1 MNLSPPE
8 LTKLQAMKKSEKQLL
23 YILVSFALL
32 GALVVCS
39 DIYFEKRELL
49 TQEHTNLQNE
59 WIEIET
65 LFEERSL
72 WELRGQW
79 LEENQPIFTNN
90 QAVTQAIF
98 ERAEKPRTSGI
109 STSRLTLVPLNET
122 PFFNEVGV
130 SFTAEGELGS
140 ILRWLY
146 DMTPPSSFRVIR
158 NIRLAPSADEAQI
171 LTANIELL
179 RWYAPPES

>member
-1 MNLSPPE
+1 
-8 LTKLQAMKKSEKQLL
+8 MKKSEKQLL
-23 YILVSFALL
+23 YILISIALL

-39 DIYFEKRELL
+39 DVYFEKRELL
-49 TQEHTNLQNE
+49 TQEHNNLQNE

-65 LFEERSL
+65 LFEERSM

-79 LEENQPIFTNN
+79 LKKNQPTFTNN
-90 QAVTQAIF
+90 QAITQAIF

-109 STSRLTLVPLNET
+109 TTSRLNLVPLNET
-122 PFFNEVGV
+122 LFFSEVGV

>member
-1 MNLSPPE
+1 
-8 LTKLQAMKKSEKQLL
+8 MKKSEKQLL
-23 YILVSFALL
+23 YILVSLALL

-49 TQEHTNLQNE
+49 TQERTNLQNE

-79 LEENQPIFTNN
+79 LEKNQPIFTNN

-98 ERAEKPRTSGI
+98 ERAEKPRTPGI
-109 STSRLTLVPLNET
+109 TTSRLSLIPGSET
-122 PFFNEVGV
+122 PFFSEVGV
-130 SFTAEGELGS
+130 SFNAEGELGS

-146 DMTPPSSFRVIR
+146 DMTPPSSFRFIR
-158 NIRLAPSADEAQI
+158 NIRLTPSAEEPQI
-171 LTANIELL
+171 LSANIELL
-179 RWYAPPES
+179 RWYTTPES

>member
-1 MNLSPPE
+1 
-8 LTKLQAMKKSEKQLL
+8 MKKSEKQLL
-23 YILVSFALL
+23 YILVSLALL

-49 TQEHTNLQNE
+49 TQERTNLQNE

-79 LEENQPIFTNN
+79 LEKNQPIFTNN

-98 ERAEKPRTSGI
+98 ERAEKPRTPGI
-109 STSRLTLVPLNET
+109 TTSRLSLIPGSET
-122 PFFNEVGV
+122 PFFSEVGV
-130 SFTAEGELGS
+130 SFNAEGELGS

-146 DMTPPSSFRVIR
+146 DMTPPSSFRFIR
-158 NIRLAPSADEAQI
+158 NIRLTPSAEEPQI
-171 LTANIELL
+171 LSANIELL
-179 RWYAPPES
+179 RWYTPSES

>member
-1 MNLSPPE
+1 
-8 LTKLQAMKKSEKQLL
+8 MKKSEKQLL
-23 YILVSFALL
+23 YILVSLALL

-49 TQEHTNLQNE
+49 TQERTNLQNE

-79 LEENQPIFTNN
+79 LEKNQPIFSNN

-98 ERAEKPRTSGI
+98 ERAEKPRTPGI
-109 STSRLTLVPLNET
+109 TTSRLSLIPGSET
-122 PFFNEVGV
+122 PFFSEVGV

-146 DMTPPSSFRVIR
+146 DMTPPSSFRFIR
-158 NIRLAPSADEAQI
+158 NIRLTPSAEEPQI
-171 LTANIELL
+171 LSANIELL
-179 RWYAPPES
+179 RWYTPSES

>member
-1 MNLSPPE
+1 
-8 LTKLQAMKKSEKQLL
+8 MKKSEKQLL
-23 YILVSFALL
+23 YVLISLALL

-49 TQEHTNLQNE
+49 TQERTNLQNE

-65 LFEERSL
+65 LFEERSM

-79 LEENQPIFTNN
+79 LEKNQPTFTNN
-90 QAVTQAIF
+90 QAIAQAIF
-98 ERAEKPRTSGI
+98 ERAEKPRTPGI
-109 STSRLTLVPLNET
+109 TTSRLSLIPASET

-130 SFTAEGELGS
+130 SFSAEGELGS

-146 DMTPPSSFRVIR
+146 DMTAPSSFRFIR
-158 NIRLAPSADEAQI
+158 NIRLTPSAEEPQI
-171 LTANIELL
+171 LSANIELL
-179 RWYAPPES
+179 RWYTPPES